1 MKPLL
6 NIMSKEVREML
17 TPATLAPVIV
27 MAVIFVGLGS
37 MMDGA
42 MDDATGG
49 SGGPG
54 VGMINLDVTVEQ
66 GNVTANKWSKI
77 ADEAIDGYAKYLYNG
92 TSDLASGMSRQ
103 DMVEKG
109 LDRVTEEGGTA
120 LLVIEPDFSK
130 SISSGKRGN
139 ISIYWI
145 MQGTGILDSIS
156 SEVMAAIVDQADHA
170 ISASM
175 IENATSTN
183 ADVVLSPTSIIQTTH
198 FKGKTLEMTTP
209 YEIASAL
216 SMQAFVVPL
225 IVMIV
230 VMMSGSMIIASM
242 GMEKENKTL
251 ETLMTMPVRRSHIV
265 FGKLGGAAVV
275 GLIMAIVYMCGM
287 SYYTGSLSTSSG
299 LDFEANGMTL
309 QTWDY
314 ALVGISLFLA
324 VLGALALCMILGAM
338 AKDYKAAQTL
348 TLPVTALAMIPFFIL
363 MMKDFA
369 TLPAIAQVLL
379 FMIPFT
385 HPMMVMNNL
394 MFDDYGLVIAGIAYE
409 AVFVAIAMAIA
420 IWIFKRDLLV
430 AGQGRKSGDKLSI
443 ALASRGKGRLILL
456 CGLAVAILLAV
467 AVVMVTALQ

>member
-130 SISSGKRGN
+130 SISSGKQGN

-156 SEVMAAIVDQADHA
+156 SEVMAAIVD
-170 ISASM
+170 
-175 IENATSTN
+175 
-183 ADVVLSPTSIIQTTH
+183 
-198 FKGKTLEMTTP
+198 
-209 YEIASAL
+209 
-216 SMQAFVVPL
+216 
-225 IVMIV
+225 
-230 VMMSGSMIIASM
+230 
-242 GMEKENKTL
+242 
-251 ETLMTMPVRRSHIV
+251 
-265 FGKLGGAAVV
+265 
-275 GLIMAIVYMCGM
+275 
-287 SYYTGSLSTSSG
+287 
-299 LDFEANGMTL
+299 
-309 QTWDY
+309 
-314 ALVGISLFLA
+314 
-324 VLGALALCMILGAM
+324 
-338 AKDYKAAQTL
+338 
-348 TLPVTALAMIPFFIL
+348 
-363 MMKDFA
+363 
-369 TLPAIAQVLL
+369 
-379 FMIPFT
+379 
-385 HPMMVMNNL
+385 
-394 MFDDYGLVIAGIAYE
+394 
-409 AVFVAIAMAIA
+409 
-420 IWIFKRDLLV
+420 
-430 AGQGRKSGDKLSI
+430 
-443 ALASRGKGRLILL
+443 
-456 CGLAVAILLAV
+456 
-467 AVVMVTALQ
+467 